1 MDSIILCML
10 FMGDTQST
18 RRRPS
23 KLREIFAKNILLHRH
38 KLGITQDEMADICEY
53 HRTYIGSVERGE
65 RNITLATIESFA
77 KAFKV
82 EPYTLLVSADDD

>member
-1 MDSIILCML
+1 
-10 FMGDTQST
+10 
-18 RRRPS
+18 
-23 KLREIFAKNILLHRH
+23 LLHRH